1 MFFHGEYKPED
12 RYTFVRNTDLIH
24 NIYKDGNM
32 MLAMGNKYYDG
43 LIFYIPQLCMKG
55 SFMGE
60 KCTEKGIGFECDPF
74 EEDFAKCIVNY
85 YEHIDFTH
93 FKHQCDKEI
102 NGLVDEYNN
111 GKRLCNKI
119 FS

>member
-12 RYTFVRNTDLIH
+12 RYTFVRSTDLIH
-24 NIYKDGNM
+24 NIYKDRNM

-60 KCTEKGIGFECDPF
+60 KCAEKRHR
-74 EEDFAKCIVNY
+74 V
-85 YEHIDFTH
+85 
-93 FKHQCDKEI
+93 
-102 NGLVDEYNN
+102 
-111 GKRLCNKI
+111 
-119 FS
+119 